1 MFLCVTPNT
10 HSKSQ
15 LDTCLSSDSLVGVV
29 EVHDVVHGLPCEA
42 EVDHPV
48 HQVEGDEHDGED
60 DAAVLVDITRPH
72 PAQPRRGLRRQRGRG
87 QRQQRRA
94 RVGAHVSALS
104 LVTWQRVR
112 AVVHCA
118 RQHAARVEPHTRL
131 QRQKYKNNKVLVFKK
146 TKLQ

>member
-1 MFLCVTPNT
+1 MLEHTT
-10 HSKSQ
+10 RAKRTIKSW
-15 LDTCLSSDSLVGVV
+15 SYHLVLILLQVD
-29 EVHDVVHGLPCEA
+29 DVIRNIPGQA

-48 HQVEGDEHDGED
+48 HEVEGDEHDGED

-87 QRQQRRA
+87 ERQQRRA
-94 RVGAHVSALS
+94 RVGAHVSALC

>member
-1 MFLCVTPNT
+1 MR
-10 HSKSQ
+10 
-15 LDTCLSSDSLVGVV
+15 VV
-29 EVHDVVHGLPCEA
+29 EVHNVVHRLASQA
-42 EVDHPV
+42 EVHHPV

-94 RVGAHVSALS
+94 RVGAHVSALC
-104 LVTWQRVR
+104 LVTWQSVR
-112 AVVHCA
+112 AVVHCT

-131 QRQKYKNNKVLVFKK
+131 QIQK
-146 TKLQ
+146 

>member
-1 MFLCVTPNT
+1 MLQV
-10 HSKSQ
+10 
-15 LDTCLSSDSLVGVV
+15 DDLVR
-29 EVHDVVHGLPCEA
+29 DVAGEA

-94 RVGAHVSALS
+94 RVGAHVSALC

-112 AVVHCA
+112 AVVHCT

-131 QRQKYKNNKVLVFKK
+131 QTQK
-146 TKLQ
+146 

>member
-1 MFLCVTPNT
+1 MLQV
-10 HSKSQ
+10 
-15 LDTCLSSDSLVGVV
+15 DDLVR
-29 EVHDVVHGLPCEA
+29 DVAGEA

-72 PAQPRRGLRRQRGRG
+72 PAQPRRRLRRQRGRG

-94 RVGAHVSALS
+94 RVRAHVTALR

-131 QRQKYKNNKVLVFKK
+131 QIQK
-146 TKLQ
+146 